1 MKRTIIIILILLLLG
16 SAWSFLEPY
25 QVQLK
30 EVEIKFQNLDSRAK
44 NLKIVQISDI
54 HFKKI
59 GVREKKLLK
68 ILKKIEPDYL
78 LITGDIVDWKADDL
92 DSLSQFC
99 QSLSGIAKKGT
110 FGVYG
115 NHEHLN
121 FKFSKLKPI
130 FEESGI
136 KILEN
141 QSIFLEESIYLI
153 GADDPHLGFDNLK
166 IATDQIDQKAP
177 KILLAHSPEIFRKVK
192 QENILVLA
200 GHTHGGQI
208 NVPIIVNLIL
218 PLRYNKQYKKGLFK
232 EGSRWLYINKGIGTT
247 FLPLRFNSLPE
258 ITIIRLNQENN
269 ENRHSK
275 SSNFLERAIFLA
287 RIF

>member
-78 LITGDIVDWKADDL
+78 LITGDIVNWKADDL

-141 QSIFLEESIYLI
+141 QSIFLEKSIYLI
-153 GADDPHLGFDNLK
+153 GVDDPHLGFDNLK

-177 KILLAHSPEIFRKVK
+177 KILLAHSPEIFRKIK

-218 PLRYNKQYKKGLFK
+218 PLRYDKQHKSGLFK